1 MRISRMAVVP
11 TISLLLACGSSKKLP
26 ASNDSESLVAADVSK
41 DSGPRA
47 SADST
52 PPEKAP
58 TCPRTG
64 KWARC
69 SVEKRL
75 EQSGFVLRKVVVP
88 GPKRA
93 GFSVT
98 PTTYLLGS
106 AKLEV
111 FLYPDEVSLARDWG
125 RLDTLT
131 ASPRGTTPAWE
142 APPTLIRSANLA
154 ALFISDS
161 PTKSDRLALALTAG
175 PPQPGITRSSSHVT
189 LPAVHISPPASK
201 TPR

>member
-1 MRISRMAVVP
+1 MAAP
-11 TISLLLACGSSKKLP
+11 TVCLLFACGRSPKPS
-26 ASNDSESLVAADVSK
+26 ASNDSASLVTNEVS
-41 DSGPRA
+41 DSVPPA

-52 PPEKAP
+52 PAAKRP

-64 KWARC
+64 RWALC

-75 EQSGFVLRKVVVP
+75 EQAGFVPRKAVVP
-88 GPKRA
+88 TPKMA

-111 FLYPDEVSLARDWG
+111 FLYPDEKSLAGDWAG
-125 RLDTLT
+125 LDTLR
-131 ASPRGTTPAWE
+131 ASPRGTTTAFQV
-142 APPTLIRSANLA
+142 PPTLVRSANLA
-154 ALFISDS
+154 ALFLSDS
-161 PTKSDRLALALTAG
+161 PAKSDRLALALTAG
-175 PPQPGITRSSSHVT
+175 PPQPGTTRSSSRVL

>member
-1 MRISRMAVVP
+1 MRTPSITVASTVC
-11 TISLLLACGSSKKLP
+11 LLLACGRSTKPS
-26 ASNDSESLVAADVSK
+26 ASNDSASFVATAVSG
-41 DSGPRA
+41 DSAPSA
-47 SADST
+47 NADST
-52 PPEKAP
+52 PAAKGP

-64 KWARC
+64 QWALC

-75 EQSGFVLRKVVVP
+75 EQSGFVLRKAVLA

-111 FLYPDEVSLARDWG
+111 FVYPDEKSLARDWAG
-125 RLDTLT
+125 LDTLR
-131 ASPRGTTPAWE
+131 ASPRGTTPTWE
-142 APPTLIRSANLA
+142 APPTLVRSANLA
-154 ALFISDS
+154 ALFLSDS
-161 PTKSDRLALALTAG
+161 PEKSDRLALALTAG
-175 PPQPGITRSSSHVT
+175 APQPGTTRSSSQVR

-201 TPR
+201 TAR

>member
-1 MRISRMAVVP
+1 MAVA
-11 TISLLLACGSSKKLP
+11 TITGVVLACGRSTKPS
-26 ASNDSESLVAADVSK
+26 ASNDSASFVATDMST

-64 KWARC
+64 KWALC

-75 EQSGFVLRKVVVP
+75 EQSGFVLRKAVVP

-111 FLYPDEVSLARDWG
+111 FLYPDEVSLARDWA

-142 APPTLIRSANLA
+142 APPTLVRSANLA

-175 PPQPGITRSSSHVT
+175 APQPGITRSSSHVT

>member
-1 MRISRMAVVP
+1 MRISDIAVASVGC
-11 TISLLLACGSSKKLP
+11 LVLGCGQSRKPS
-26 ASNDSESLVAADVSK
+26 ASNDSASLVATAVSG
-41 DSGPRA
+41 DSAPSA
-47 SADST
+47 NADST
-52 PPEKAP
+52 PATKAP

-64 KWARC
+64 QWALC

-75 EQSGFVLRKVVVP
+75 EQSGFVLRKAVLP

-111 FLYPDEVSLARDWG
+111 FVYPDEGTLARDWAG
-125 RLDTLT
+125 LDTLR
-131 ASPRGTTPAWE
+131 ASPRGTTTAWD
-142 APPTLIRSANLA
+142 APPTLVRSANLA
-154 ALFISDS
+154 ALFLSDS
-161 PTKSDRLALALTAG
+161 PEKSDRLALALTAG
-175 PPQPGITRSSSHVT
+175 APQPGTTRSSSHVL
-189 LPAVHISPPASK
+189 LPAVHITPPASK

>member
-1 MRISRMAVVP
+1 MRISRIVAAP
-11 TISLLLACGSSKKLP
+11 TVCLILACGRSTKPSP
-26 ASNDSESLVAADVSK
+26 SNDSAALVAAAVTG
-41 DSGPRA
+41 DSAPPA
-47 SADST
+47 SGDSA
-52 PPEKAP
+52 PAVKPP

-64 KWARC
+64 KWALC

-75 EQSGFVLRKVVVP
+75 EQSGFVLRKAP
-88 GPKRA
+88 LSGPKMA

-111 FLYPDEVSLARDWG
+111 FVYPDESSLARDWAG
-125 RLDTLT
+125 LDTLR
-131 ASPRGTTPAWE
+131 ASPRGTTATWE

-154 ALFISDS
+154 ALFLSDN
-161 PTKSDRLALALTAG
+161 PAKSERLALALTAG
-175 PPQPGITRSSSHVT
+175 APQPGTTRSSTHVL
-189 LPAVHISPPASK
+189 LPAVHISPRASK

>member
-1 MRISRMAVVP
+1 MRIYLTTVASTVCLV
-11 TISLLLACGSSKKLP
+11 LGCGRSKKP
-26 ASNDSESLVAADVSK
+26 SASDDSASLVAPAVSV
-41 DSGPRA
+41 DSAPLA
-47 SADST
+47 SADTT
-52 PPEKAP
+52 PAKIP

-64 KWARC
+64 QWALC

-75 EQSGFVLRKVVVP
+75 EQSGFVLRKAVLP

-111 FLYPDEVSLARDWG
+111 FVYPDEGSLARDWAG
-125 RLDTLT
+125 LDTLR
-131 ASPRGTTPAWE
+131 ASPRGTTTAWE

-154 ALFISDS
+154 ALFLSDS
-161 PTKSDRLALALTAG
+161 PEKSDRLALALTAG
-175 PPQPGITRSSSHVT
+175 APQPGTTRASSHVL
-189 LPAVHISPPASK
+189 LPAVHISPPPSK
-201 TPR
+201 TPG

>member
-1 MRISRMAVVP
+1 MRITVIAVASTVC
-11 TISLLLACGSSKKLP
+11 LLLGCGRSKKP
-26 ASNDSESLVAADVSK
+26 SASKDSASLVATA
-41 DSGPRA
+41 A
-47 SADST
+47 SADSAPSANADST
-52 PPEKAP
+52 PAAKAR

-64 KWARC
+64 QWALC

-75 EQSGFVLRKVVVP
+75 EQSGFVLRKAVLA

-111 FLYPDEVSLARDWG
+111 FVYPDEKSLARDWAG
-125 RLDTLT
+125 LDTLR
-131 ASPRGTTPAWE
+131 ASPRGTTTTWE
-142 APPTLIRSANLA
+142 APPTLVRSANLA
-154 ALFISDS
+154 ALFLSDS
-161 PTKSDRLALALTAG
+161 PEKSDRLALALTAG
-175 PPQPGITRSSSHVT
+175 APQPGTTRSSSQVL

>member
-1 MRISRMAVVP
+1 MAVAP
-11 TISLLLACGSSKKLP
+11 TVCLLLACGRSTKSS
-26 ASNDSESLVAADVSK
+26 ASNDSASLVATVVSE
-41 DSGPRA
+41 DSGTPA
-47 SADST
+47 NADST
-52 PPEKAP
+52 PAAKTP

-64 KWARC
+64 RWALC

-75 EQSGFVLRKVVVP
+75 EQSGFVLRKAVLP

-106 AKLEV
+106 ARLEV
-111 FLYPDEVSLARDWG
+111 FVYPDEGALARDWAG
-125 RLDTLT
+125 LDTLR
-131 ASPRGTTPAWE
+131 ASPRGTTTAWD
-142 APPTLIRSANLA
+142 APPTLVRSANLA
-154 ALFISDS
+154 ALFLSDS
-161 PTKSDRLALALTAG
+161 PEKSDRLALAITAG
-175 PPQPGITRSSSHVT
+175 APQPGTTRASSHVL

>member
-1 MRISRMAVVP
+1 VSA
-11 TISLLLACGSSKKLP
+11 
-26 ASNDSESLVAADVSK
+26 DSA
-41 DSGPRA
+41 PPA

-52 PPEKAP
+52 KTAKPP

-64 KWARC
+64 RWALC

-75 EQSGFVLRKVVVP
+75 EQAGFVPRKGIVP

-111 FLYPDEVSLARDWG
+111 FLYPDEKSLARDWAG
-125 RLDTLT
+125 LDTLR
-131 ASPRGTTPAWE
+131 ASPRGKTTTWE

-154 ALFISDS
+154 ALFLSDS
-161 PTKSDRLALALTAG
+161 PAKSDRLALALTAG
-175 PPQPGITRSSSHVT
+175 PPQPGTTRSSSRVL

-201 TPR
+201 KPR

>member
-1 MRISRMAVVP
+1 
-11 TISLLLACGSSKKLP
+11 L
-26 ASNDSESLVAADVSK
+26 
-41 DSGPRA
+41 
-47 SADST
+47 
-52 PPEKAP
+52 
-58 TCPRTG
+58 
-64 KWARC
+64 C

-75 EQSGFVLRKVVVP
+75 EQSGFVLRKAALP

-111 FLYPDEVSLARDWG
+111 FLYPDEKSLVRDWDG
-125 RLDTLT
+125 LDTLR
-131 ASPRGTTPAWE
+131 ASPRGATTAWE
-142 APPTLIRSANLA
+142 APPTLVRSANLA
-154 ALFISDS
+154 ALFLSDS
-161 PTKSDRLALALTAG
+161 PEKSDRLALALTAG
-175 PPQPGITRSSSHVT
+175 APQPGTTRSSSQVL

>member
-1 MRISRMAVVP
+1 MRISSVAA
-11 TISLLLACGSSKKLP
+11 ACTVCLVLSCGQSKRPSGSK
-26 ASNDSESLVAADVSK
+26 DSASLVATAVSAD
-41 DSGPRA
+41 
-47 SADST
+47 SAPSANSDST
-52 PPEKAP
+52 PPAKAP
-58 TCPRTG
+58 ACPRTG
-64 KWARC
+64 RWALC

-75 EQSGFVLRKVVVP
+75 EQSGFVLRKAVLP

-111 FLYPDEVSLARDWG
+111 FVYPDEASLAHDWAG
-125 RLDTLT
+125 LDTLR
-131 ASPRGTTPAWE
+131 ASPRGTTTTWD
-142 APPTLIRSANLA
+142 APPTLVRSANLA
-154 ALFISDS
+154 ALFLSDS
-161 PTKSDRLALALTAG
+161 PEKSDRLALALTAG
-175 PPQPGITRSSSHVT
+175 APQPGTTRSSSHVL

>member
-1 MRISRMAVVP
+1 MRISPIAVAP
-11 TISLLLACGSSKKLP
+11 AACLLLACGRANKP
-26 ASNDSESLVAADVSK
+26 Y
-41 DSGPRA
+41 A
-47 SADST
+47 SADSASAVAT
-52 PPEKAP
+52 AVSESVPPAKADSP
-58 TCPRTG
+58 SAAKPAACPRTG
-64 KWARC
+64 RWALC

-75 EQSGFVLRKVVVP
+75 EQSGFVLRKAVLP

-111 FLYPDEVSLARDWG
+111 FVYPDEKSLMRDWAG
-125 RLDTLT
+125 LDTLR
-131 ASPRGTTPAWE
+131 ASPRGTTTAWE
-142 APPTLIRSANLA
+142 APPTLVRSVNLA
-154 ALFISDS
+154 ALFLSDS
-161 PTKSDRLALALTAG
+161 PEKSERLALALTAG
-175 PPQPGITRSSSHVT
+175 APQPGTTRASSHVL

>member
-1 MRISRMAVVP
+1 MRISVIAVAS
-11 TISLLLACGSSKKLP
+11 TGCLLIGCGQSKKP
-26 ASNDSESLVAADVSK
+26 SASTDSASLVATTVTR
-41 DSGPRA
+41 DSVPA
-47 SADST
+47 TSADSV
-52 PPEKAP
+52 PAAKAS

-64 KWARC
+64 QWALC

-75 EQSGFVLRKVVVP
+75 EQSGFVLRKAVLS

-111 FLYPDEVSLARDWG
+111 FVYPDEKSLARDWAA
-125 RLDTLT
+125 LDTLR
-131 ASPRGTTPAWE
+131 ASPRGTTTAWE
-142 APPTLIRSANLA
+142 APPTLVRSANLA
-154 ALFISDS
+154 ALFLSDS
-161 PTKSDRLALALTAG
+161 PEKSDRLALALTAG
-175 PPQPGITRSSSHVT
+175 APQPGTSRSSSQVL

>member
-1 MRISRMAVVP
+1 MPTDSETLAAS
-11 TISLLLACGSSKKLP
+11 TISSGDSAPPPGVDTAP
-26 ASNDSESLVAADVSK
+26 ATK
-41 DSGPRA
+41 R
-47 SADST
+47 
-52 PPEKAP
+52 P

-64 KWARC
+64 LWALC

-75 EQSGFVLRKVVVP
+75 EQSGFVLRKAVLP

-111 FLYPDEVSLARDWG
+111 FVYPDEKSLLRDWAQ
-125 RLDTLT
+125 LDTLS
-131 ASPRGTTPAWE
+131 ASPRGTTTTWE
-142 APPTLIRSANLA
+142 APPTLVRSANLA
-154 ALFISDS
+154 ALFLS
-161 PTKSDRLALALTAG
+161 PSPEKSDRLALAISAG
-175 PPQPGITRSSSHVT
+175 APQPGVTRSSSHVL
-189 LPAVHISPPASK
+189 LPAVHITPPDSK

>member
-1 MRISRMAVVP
+1 MAVA
-11 TISLLLACGSSKKLP
+11 TIASVVLACGRSTKPS
-26 ASNDSESLVAADVSK
+26 ASNDSASLLATDVSE
-41 DSGPRA
+41 DSAPPA
-47 SADST
+47 SAEST
-52 PPEKAP
+52 PPKKAP

-64 KWARC
+64 KWALC

-75 EQSGFVLRKVVVP
+75 EQSGFVLRKAVLP

-98 PTTYLLGS
+98 PTTYMLGS
-106 AKLEV
+106 ARLEV
-111 FLYPDEVSLARDWG
+111 FLYPDEVSLARDWAT
-125 RLDTLT
+125 LDTLT

-142 APPTLIRSANLA
+142 APPTLVRSANLA

-175 PPQPGITRSSSHVT
+175 APQPGITRSSSRVS
-189 LPAVHISPPASK
+189 LPAVHISPPPSK
-201 TPR
+201 APR

>member
-1 MRISRMAVVP
+1 MRIPLIAVASTVC
-11 TISLLLACGSSKKLP
+11 LLLACGRSNKPS
-26 ASNDSESLVAADVSK
+26 ASNDSASLVATAV
-41 DSGPRA
+41 
-47 SADST
+47 SADSAPTASGDST
-52 PPEKAP
+52 PAAKAP

-64 KWARC
+64 QWALC

-75 EQSGFVLRKVVVP
+75 EQSGFVLRRAVVP
-88 GPKRA
+88 GPRRA

-111 FLYPDEVSLARDWG
+111 FVYPDEQSLVRDWAE
-125 RLDTLT
+125 LDTLR
-131 ASPRGTTPAWE
+131 ASPRGTTTVWE
-142 APPTLIRSANLA
+142 APPTLVRSANLA
-154 ALFISDS
+154 ALFLSDS
-161 PTKSDRLALALTAG
+161 PEKSDRLALALTAG
-175 PPQPGITRSSSHVT
+175 APQPGTTRSSTHVL